1 MFQIHYLWERS
12 LQLEVQ
18 GHIHVELRL
27 MLNILTAKFVLFVC
41 KSHTVKFSSNDL
53 ITCYLGCAGST
64 TGTTSMASSA
74 EQIVKGCFSFL
85 GGYFSESSNLEEAVL
100 VITKRKGAMGHCS
113 PPNYIFKAPFLES
126 VLLHDFLW
134 PPSVAHCV
142 PVSRLIQNT
151 FVLACIINLHSFTL
165 WQQGIQST
173 CALCQPP
180 PSPFVWDCDTKKL
193 SPCVFITIT
202 SKETTNLIEYVI
214 APGI

>member
-1 MFQIHYLWERS
+1 
-12 LQLEVQ
+12 
-18 GHIHVELRL
+18 
-27 MLNILTAKFVLFVC
+27 MLLIC
-41 KSHTVKFSSNDL
+41 KSHTITFSSNGL
-53 ITCYLGCAGST
+53 ITNQVLSLQTQCRFFYRENFHGLICWANC
-64 TGTTSMASSA
+64 
-74 EQIVKGCFSFL
+74 KRLFFL
-85 GGYFSESSNLEEAVL
+85 SWVIFFESSNLEEAVL
-100 VITKRKGAMGHCS
+100 VITKRKSAMGYCS

-126 VLLHDFLW
+126 VPLLDFLW

-142 PVSRLIQNT
+142 LVSRLIQNT